1 MPRNNNYTLS
11 FSDAK
16 KVVHTF
22 GLRSREEWQKFKETS
37 RRPANIPK
45 SPDKVYA
52 DKWNGWK
59 DWIGAGRKTT
69 IAQTPAPQ
77 LALPQLP
84 SLTALS
90 KIVEEVQSEKNLP
103 DERLIPT
110 RHNISV
116 VLKEYQD
123 RLCAPMD
130 TAKCTKDY
138 AGERYRLQ
146 YFRQFFASK
155 AAYISF
161 ISPVIFADSNELL
174 LMVQTYDEAK
184 IILGENKL
192 MEHLRSRIA
201 LEGIAI
207 KVKVFSNL

>member
-1 MPRNNNYTLS
+1 MPSKPKYNLTFLE
-11 FSDAK
+11 AK
-16 KVVHTF
+16 KIVHTF
-22 GLRSREEWQKFKETS
+22 GIRTRKQWELFKNTD
-37 RRPANIPK
+37 RMPKDIPK
-45 SPDKVYA
+45 CPKTVYA
-52 DKWNGWK
+52 K
-59 DWIGAGRKTT
+59 DWISWGEWLGKRCAKKSNYVR
-69 IAQTPAPQ
+69 QSEQP
-77 LALPQLP
+77 LPQLP
-84 SLTALS
+84 SLTSLS

-123 RLCAPMD
+123 CLCAPMD

-138 AGERYRLQ
+138 AGERYRIQ

-174 LMVQTYDEAK
+174 LMVQTEDEAK

>member
-11 FSDAK
+11 FADAK

-22 GLRSREEWQKFKETS
+22 GLRSREEWQRFKETN

-59 DWIGAGRKTT
+59 DWVGAGRKTT

-77 LALPQLP
+77 LAPPQLP

-138 AGERYRLQ
+138 AGERYRIQ

-174 LMVQTYDEAK
+174 LMVQTEDEAR
-184 IILGENKL
+184 IILAEYKL
-192 MEHLRSRIA
+192 MKHLRSRIA
-201 LEGIAI
+201 LEDIAI

>member
-11 FSDAK
+11 FADAK

-22 GLRSREEWQKFKETS
+22 GLRSREEWQRFKETN

-59 DWIGAGRKTT
+59 DWVGAGRKTT

-77 LALPQLP
+77 LAPPQLP

-138 AGERYRLQ
+138 AGERYRIQ

-174 LMVQTYDEAK
+174 LMVQTEDEAR
-184 IILGENKL
+184 IILGEYKL
-192 MEHLRSRIA
+192 IKHLRSRIA
-201 LEGIAI
+201 LEDIAI
-207 KVKVFSNL
+207 KVKVFSSL

>member
-11 FSDAK
+11 FADAK

-22 GLRSREEWQKFKETS
+22 GLRSREEWQRFKETN

-59 DWIGAGRKTT
+59 DWVGAGRK
-69 IAQTPAPQ
+69 PAPKQAAPPQ
-77 LALPQLP
+77 LPLPQLP
-84 SLTALS
+84 NLASLS

-130 TAKCTKDY
+130 TAKCSKDY
-138 AGERYRLQ
+138 AGERYRIQ

-174 LMVQTYDEAK
+174 LMVQTEDEAK

-207 KVKVFSNL
+207 KVKVFSSL